1 MSAAFTPPTPEQHKR
16 LFIPGPVEVHPEIL
30 AEMARPVISHRG
42 KDFQSLH
49 RALVP
54 GIQFIFRTQ
63 GLVLVSTSSATG
75 LWEAASRCCVRRR
88 CLHLVNGAFSERWE
102 DVTRRCGR
110 ETGVLAVEWGRAH
123 RAEEVERELRTG
135 RYDAVALCHCETS
148 TGVLDPLAE
157 IAEVV
162 RRFEDVLL
170 LVDAVSSLST
180 VPIEVDA
187 LGIDLCLAGV
197 QKGLAL
203 PPGISLCS
211 VSERARVRCRSTPT
225 AERGYYFDLETLE
238 EFGAK
243 GETPSTPSISHLY
256 ALLRQVERLRAEGLD
271 ARYARHRR
279 MAERCRYWAAER
291 GLRLFPE
298 PGFEA
303 IGLTCIEN
311 TRGID
316 LKKVEAGLAARGA
329 QISDGYGK
337 LKGRTFRI
345 AHMGDTQPSELDLL
359 LGWIDELIR

>member
-1 MSAAFTPPTPEQHKR
+1 VSAFTPPSPEQHKR
-16 LFIPGPVEVHPEIL
+16 LFVPGPVEVDPEVL

-42 KDFQSLH
+42 KDFQALY

-54 GIQFIFRTQ
+54 GIQWIFQTK

-75 LWEAASRCCVRRR
+75 LWEAASRCAVRRR

-110 ETGVLAVEWGRAH
+110 ETGVLAAEWGRAH
-123 RAEEVERELRTG
+123 RPDDVERELRTG
-135 RYDAVALCHCETS
+135 RYDAVALCHSETS

-157 IAEVV
+157 IAGVV
-162 RRFEDVLL
+162 RRFDDVLL

-180 VPIEVDA
+180 VPIDVDR

-203 PPGISLCS
+203 PPGISICS
-211 VSERARVRCRSTPT
+211 VGERARARCRSIPV

-256 ALLRQVERLRAEGLD
+256 ALLRQVERMRTEGLE

-279 MAERCRYWAAER
+279 LADRCRLWAAER
-291 GLRLFPE
+291 GFRLFPE

-303 IGLTCIEN
+303 IGLTCLEN
-311 TRGID
+311 ARRID
-316 LKKVEAGLAARGA
+316 LGALEAGLAARGA
-329 QISDGYGK
+329 QISDGYGQ

-345 AHMGDTQPSELDLL
+345 AHMGDTQPAELERL
-359 LGWIDELIR
+359 LGWIDELTP